1 MLNFGHLRQTSP
13 PESCRAQDLPSP
25 LFHPG
30 RQSVWPAAE
39 GSQTLCRGQRP
50 HFLFCF
56 PGHSPPIQRLCAVPA
71 VPGDPPGPPVGGT
84 ALKSE
89 APYVKQS
96 LFDFTI
102 TSAKIQ
108 IQIHPHAGTP
118 DLRKLFLIGLHTSV
132 RQKTQAV
139 LNADPS
145 SLKAAWVSFTAFLPA
160 PASS

>member
-108 IQIHPHAGTP
+108 IPIQE
-118 DLRKLFLIGLHTSV
+118 
-132 RQKTQAV
+132 
-139 LNADPS
+139 
-145 SLKAAWVSFTAFLPA
+145 AASQQLSPTAFWLRICGTVTNGTALLGFFPRKRA
-160 PASS
+160 TT

>member
-13 PESCRAQDLPSP
+13 RSPGRAQTS
-25 LFHPG
+25 HPPCFIRAG
-30 RQSVWPAAE
+30 KAFGPPQRAAKRFAAVN
-39 GSQTLCRGQRP
+39 TRT
-50 HFLFCF
+50 FFFCF

-71 VPGDPPGPPVGGT
+71 VPGDPPGTPAGGT

-108 IQIHPHAGTP
+108 IPIQGRPHSGAARSPILAGVV
-118 DLRKLFLIGLHTSV
+118 F
-132 RQKTQAV
+132 Q
-139 LNADPS
+139 ADPAPS
-145 SLKAAWVSFTAFLPA
+145 AAAQGPRKARAGQRFMTFWS
-160 PASS
+160 